1 MGTFWVDLEIG
12 DPDNTRFER
21 VNALVDTGS
30 TYSVMPASLLAQ
42 LDVARVDRQSFIL
55 ANGQRIHRDIGE
67 TSVRI
72 DGRIR
77 TTLVVFS
84 AEESQALL
92 GAYTL
97 EAFSLAA
104 DPVNRRLVPV
114 DALAMRSNED

>member
-1 MGTFWVDLEIG
+1 MGTFSVDLEIG

-84 AEESQALL
+84 DEESQALL

-104 DPVNRRLVPV
+104 DPVNRRLVPM

>member
-84 AEESQALL
+84 DEESQALL

-97 EAFSLAA
+97 DAFSLAA

>member
-42 LDVARVDRQSFIL
+42 LDVARVDRQRFIL
-55 ANGQRIHRDIGE
+55 ANGQHIHRDIGE

-84 AEESQALL
+84 DEESQALL

-104 DPVNRRLVPV
+104 DQVNRRLVPV

>member
-42 LDVARVDRQSFIL
+42 LDVARVDRQRFIL

-77 TTLVVFS
+77 TTLVVF
-84 AEESQALL
+84 
-92 GAYTL
+92 G
-97 EAFSLAA
+97 
-104 DPVNRRLVPV
+104 VR
-114 DALAMRSNED
+114 